1 MNTAQFKCNFHNCGN
16 CPWNISIIIIVWT
29 YLEFP
34 RGDEGERNVEV
45 AMVCVL
51 TRYPLRAR
59 KTIPIPLCALG
70 LGKSKLV
77 PHKLIYQLFCFIL
90 SFCAGP
96 PAEGKNAVY
105 CLINA
110 SPQQQFFLL
119 LFYVF
124 KAVCRD
130 SVYSMLLPYFY
141 TRARGNYCEIS
152 LLGFHF
158 LSNTTIWWVK
168 RVDMNQIITLKNDQV
183 DNWRS
188 ERMEKIR
195 LITLMI
201 STRLTKEPTTV
212 DFFFL

>member
-1 MNTAQFKCNFHNCGN
+1 
-16 CPWNISIIIIVWT
+16 
-29 YLEFP
+29 
-34 RGDEGERNVEV
+34 
-45 AMVCVL
+45 MVCVC

-59 KTIPIPLCALG
+59 QTIPIPPCALG
-70 LGKSKLV
+70 LSKSRLV

-130 SVYSMLLPYFY
+130 SVYRMLLPYFY
-141 TRARGNYCEIS
+141 TRARGNYCEIF

-158 LSNTTIWWVK
+158 LSNTTISWVK
-168 RVDMNQIITLKNDQV
+168 RVDMNQIITLKMIKLTFSSKVMEERANGKNSLHYV
-183 DNWRS
+183 DDINS
-188 ERMEKIR
+188 FDERTDYR
-195 LITLMI
+195 W
-201 STRLTKEPTTV
+201 
-212 DFFFL
+212 FFFPVGDSV

>member
-1 MNTAQFKCNFHNCGN
+1 
-16 CPWNISIIIIVWT
+16 
-29 YLEFP
+29 
-34 RGDEGERNVEV
+34 
-45 AMVCVL
+45 MVCVC

-59 KTIPIPLCALG
+59 QTIPIPPWR
-70 LGKSKLV
+70 LV

-96 PAEGKNAVY
+96 PAEGKNAAY

-119 LFYVF
+119 LFCVF

-130 SVYSMLLPYFY
+130 SVYRMLLPYFY
-141 TRARGNYCEIS
+141 TRARGNYCEIF
-152 LLGFHF
+152 LLCFHF

-168 RVDMNQIITLKNDQV
+168 RVDMNQIITLKMIKLTFSSKV
-183 DNWRS
+183 ME
-188 ERMEKIR
+188 ERANGKKIR

-201 STRLTKEPTTV
+201 STRLTKEPSTV
-212 DFFFL
+212 DFFSCRWFCLEVYSPENFMVIP

>member
-1 MNTAQFKCNFHNCGN
+1 
-16 CPWNISIIIIVWT
+16 
-29 YLEFP
+29 
-34 RGDEGERNVEV
+34 
-45 AMVCVL
+45 MVCVC

-59 KTIPIPLCALG
+59 QTIPIPPCALG
-70 LGKSKLV
+70 LSKSRLV

-130 SVYSMLLPYFY
+130 SVYRMLLPYFY
-141 TRARGNYCEIS
+141 TRARGNYCEIF

-158 LSNTTIWWVK
+158 LSNTTISWVK
-168 RVDMNQIITLKNDQV
+168 RVDMNQIITLKMIKLTFSSKVMEERANGKNSLHYV
-183 DNWRS
+183 DDINS
-188 ERMEKIR
+188 FDERTEYR
-195 LITLMI
+195 W
-201 STRLTKEPTTV
+201 
-212 DFFFL
+212 FFFL